1 MAHRISNNEFIGA
14 ANGKAHYFQIQ
25 GREATGTNAS
35 KTNEDFNAWKDN
47 TIDLGDYKVIPFGTN
62 NDIPNEIQETIFPN
76 HLAPRILDRK
86 SELLFGQGPYL
97 YELKPDGKEFTR
109 VPKEDAVI
117 KEWLESFDYEPLLL
131 FNTTEY
137 YYAEQIYTKVRNS
150 LGARV
155 GRREAVA
162 SLETLSNAHCRLAY
176 KRTDIRKKPTHVI
189 IGDWKN
195 STNKKDF
202 EVLPLWDRNEPNK
215 YPISVHYTG
224 FKSFGL
230 SDYVLPS
237 TYGTLN
243 WIRRSTIAP
252 KIIEAFTNNS
262 LNIRFH
268 ITSPEKFWKDQR
280 EILQKNC
287 AAQQIPFTEKMMQDL
302 EDKIFDGLSEVLSG
316 VENVGKFWHNKTVQS
331 FIGGKAVEEGWKIT
345 PIKQEVKEYVDAQI
359 AVADKSDFATQAGLG
374 LHAALANVG
383 ADGKSDS
390 GSELLNAYQIHQLTG
405 LPVPELYVCKAINDI
420 IKIKFQSNLKVG
432 FYQVAPQRQQD
443 TSESNR
449 FQNQTA

>member
-1 MAHRISNNEFIGA
+1 MAGHRLSQNEYLGV

-25 GREATGTNAS
+25 GREATGSNAS
-35 KTNEDFNAWKDN
+35 KTNEDFTAWKEN
-47 TIDLGDYKVIPFGTN
+47 AIDMDGYKVIPFGSN
-62 NDIPNEIQETIFPN
+62 NDIPNELQETIFPN

-97 YELKPDGKEFTR
+97 YELKPDGKQYTR
-109 VPKEDAVI
+109 MPKEDVNI
-117 KEWLESFDYEPLLL
+117 QDWLDSIDAASLLL
-131 FNTTEY
+131 YNSTEY
-137 YYAEQIYTKVRNS
+137 YYAEQVYTKIRN
-150 LGARV
+150 
-155 GRREAVA
+155 GRGGRTGQSAAVA
-162 SLETLSNAHCRLAY
+162 AGIENLSNAECRLAY
-176 KRTDIRKKPTHVI
+176 RRDDLRKKPTHVI

-195 STNKKDF
+195 QAKDF
-202 EVLPLWDRNEPNK
+202 EVLPLWDKNEPTK
-215 YPISVHYTG
+215 HPISVHYMG

-230 SDYVLPS
+230 SNYVLPS
-237 TYGTLN
+237 TYGTLP

-280 EILQKNC
+280 AIMEKNC
-287 AAQQIPFTEKMMQDL
+287 SAKGIKFTEKMMQDL
-302 EDKIFDGLSEVLSG
+302 EDEIFDGLSEVLSG

-359 AVADKSDFATQAGLG
+359 AVANKSDFATQAGLG

-390 GSELLNAYQIHQLTG
+390 GSELLNAYQIHQLTA
-405 LPVPELYVCKAINDI
+405 VHIPEMCVCKAVNDI
-420 IKIKFQSNLKVG
+420 MRVKFNTHLKVG
-432 FYQVAPQRQQD
+432 FYQAPAQKQED
-443 TSESNR
+443 TSASNR